1 MVYCSSSNLDTVEV
15 GFYVGM
21 EVVVVVVVV
30 VLKPGAPSLR
40 VLEKL

>member
-30 VLKPGAPSLR
+30 LKPGAPSLR